1 MLETKDSMASADKL
15 HTQSLSLRFAPAR
28 ALQAFFRPETGIF
41 LAIWLVLMVGGRTR
55 LFRDPGTFWHT
66 VVGER
71 ILSTGEFL
79 DQDPFSYTFGG
90 TPWTPYEW
98 LAECGMALLHRIDGF
113 DTLLL
118 ASVTLIAAL
127 FTWVAHRLMRGGLHW
142 SLTALCMILLLA
154 ASASHLHVRPH
165 LATIAFLGI
174 TFAWLVDFESGRITF
189 RRLVWLIPLFIVW
202 TNTHGGMLGG
212 LGTIG
217 LAVIGW
223 SLWRIVG
230 LPSPLRDGR
239 GFVQSA
245 SLVVACGLTAFLNP
259 YGADLP
265 RTWYTI
271 MHAPL
276 LPELIQEHS
285 PLNPTRPDG
294 IMVLIFGAVYLFV
307 LLGARPKEWRVT
319 WLLPLVW
326 LVLAYTRV
334 RHAPLFAITA
344 GLALADVLPHTR
356 WALWLA
362 RPGSDLFQF
371 PTGTIARR
379 WNWQP
384 ALLPVLLVLVAIGA
398 QMVRAPIP
406 VVGHGW
412 AQLDS
417 EFWPVELIPDLRREA
432 EAHPGAPIF
441 NEYAFGGFLIYY
453 TPQSRVYVD
462 DRCEVYGDQWLDEY
476 VRASETNSAPYLE
489 ECQRRYGR
497 FDLAL
502 TQPGSGFDLYFRE
515 SSDWHKI
522 AGAPAATLYQRTHPE
537 GLERPQP
544 E

>member
-1 MLETKDSMASADKL
+1 MLETQEVMAPTPKA
-15 HTQSLSLRFAPAR
+15 QSFSLRFALAR
-28 ALQAFFRPETGIF
+28 ALHAYWRPETGIF

-71 ILSTGEFL
+71 ILTTGEFL
-79 DQDPFSYTFGG
+79 DHDPFSYTFGG

-98 LAECGMALLHRIDGF
+98 LAECGMAFLHRIDGF

-127 FTWVAHRLMRGGLHW
+127 FTWVAHRMLRAGLHW
-142 SLTALCMILLLA
+142 SLTAVCMILLLA

-165 LATIAFLGI
+165 LATIAFLGF
-174 TFAWLVDFESGRITF
+174 TFAWLVDFEAGRISI
-189 RRLVWLIPLFIVW
+189 RRLCWLIPLFIVW

-223 SLWRIVG
+223 ALWRIVG
-230 LPSPLRDGR
+230 MPSPLPDGR
-239 GFVQSA
+239 SFLKA
-245 SLVVACGLTAFLNP
+245 AALFIACSLTAFLNP
-259 YGADLP
+259 YGAELP

-276 LPELIQEHS
+276 LPELIQEHA
-285 PLNPTRPDG
+285 PLNPARPDG
-294 IMVLIFGAVYLFV
+294 IMVLVFGAVYIFV

-319 WLLPLVW
+319 WLLPIVW
-326 LVLAYTRV
+326 LVLAFTRV

-344 GLALADVLPHTR
+344 GSALADLLPHTR

-371 PTGTIARR
+371 PTGTETRR
-379 WNWQP
+379 SDWRP
-384 ALLPVLLVLVAIGA
+384 ALLPAVLVLSSLALQMSRA
-398 QMVRAPIP
+398 QIPI
-406 VVGHGW
+406 VGHDW

-417 EFWPVELIPDLRREA
+417 EFWPVELVPDLRREA

-441 NEYAFGGFLIYY
+441 NEYALGGFLIYY
-453 TPQSRVYVD
+453 APDMRVYVD
-462 DRCEVYGDQWLDEY
+462 DRCEVYGDQWLNAY
-476 VRASETNSAPYLE
+476 VRASAGDSAAYLQ
-489 ECQRRYGR
+489 ECQRRYGP

-502 TQPGSGFDLYFRE
+502 TQPGSGFDRFFKD
-515 SSDWHKI
+515 SPDWSVV
-522 AGAPAATLYQRTHPE
+522 GRSRAATLYQRGAFPIQA
-537 GLERPQP
+537 R
-544 E
+544 